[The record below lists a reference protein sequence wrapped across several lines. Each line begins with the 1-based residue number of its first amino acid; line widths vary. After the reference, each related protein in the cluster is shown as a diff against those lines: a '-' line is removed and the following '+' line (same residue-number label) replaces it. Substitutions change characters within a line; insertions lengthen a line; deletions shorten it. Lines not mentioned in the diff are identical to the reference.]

1 VIGRRTVLFTG
12 AMAAARH
19 AAATLP
25 VPRADRIDFRI
36 IRHGDEIGRHT
47 LSFERRGESLTVR
60 VTVDAL
66 VTLLSLPIVRY
77 SHRATEIWQGE
88 TLVGL
93 TAETDKNGRH
103 QWASARRTNE
113 GLVVLGSQ
121 TQRYIAP
128 EPAGTTSYWDRR
140 ALARPMISLE
150 DGVLLRPKV
159 AEQKAET
166 IPTASGPPAVADHYV
181 LSGAFSLE
189 LWYDRTDTW
198 ASLAYTAADGSTVH
212 YERL

>member
-1 VIGRRTVLFTG
+1 MLFTG
-12 AMAAARH
+12 ALAAARQAV
-19 AAATLP
+19 AALP
-25 VPRADRIDFRI
+25 VPRANRLDFRI

-47 LSFERRGESLTVR
+47 VTFEPRGELLIVH

-77 SHRATEIWQGE
+77 AHRATETWQGE

-103 QWASARRTNE
+103 QWASARRTDE

-121 TQRYIAP
+121 TQRYVAP
-128 EPAGTTSYWDRR
+128 EPAATTSYWDKR
-140 ALARPMISLE
+140 ALTRPMISLE
-150 DGVLLRPKV
+150 DGVLLRPMV
-159 AEQKAET
+159 AEHKADA
-166 IPTASGPPAVADHYV
+166 IPSASGGAADHFV

-189 LWYDRTDTW
+189 LWYDRADTW
-198 ASLAYTAADGSTVH
+198 ASLAYTAADGSSVH